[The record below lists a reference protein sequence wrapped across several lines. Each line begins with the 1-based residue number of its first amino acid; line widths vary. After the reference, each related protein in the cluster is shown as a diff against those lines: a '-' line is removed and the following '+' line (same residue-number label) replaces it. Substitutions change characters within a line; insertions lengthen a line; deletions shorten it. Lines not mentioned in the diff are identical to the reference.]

1 MSLYAE
7 TFEAET
13 EKETSESSKVIRFCQ
28 WKTWVILL
36 KFNIRSFRAIK
47 YAQKK
52 EAEQNRV
59 MEQELTPAQNLN
71 VEWESSPVI
80 SENPFL
86 LEVGDKNTKLFL
98 FLISVILI
106 VILRGLHPDIH

>member
-1 MSLYAE
+1 
-7 TFEAET
+7 
-13 EKETSESSKVIRFCQ
+13 
-28 WKTWVILL
+28 
-36 KFNIRSFRAIK
+36 
-47 YAQKK
+47 
-52 EAEQNRV
+52 

-80 SENPFL
+80 SENPIL

-106 VILRGLHPDIH
+106 VNLKSSSPRYPLMRPPPKEPPLMISNLFNEVDQNEFQKLWKESRREIWRETFHERRDR